1 MRDETTEPGV
11 DSLHAEP
18 NRSRTPSSVD
28 SAGQTGAGTSA
39 PVFVAVDQLAIELG
53 LNRKTLYNFIREGQ
67 LPGVRRICGRIRIHR
82 PSVLEWFRR
91 GQGAVPRSRSKP

>member
-1 MRDETTEPGV
+1 MRDDTTESGV
-11 DSLHAEP
+11 DLLHAEP
-18 NRSRTPSSVD
+18 KRTRKRSLVD
-28 SAGQTGAGTSA
+28 SAGQPGAETTA
-39 PVFVAVDQLAIELG
+39 LVFVAVDQLAIELG
-53 LNRKTLYNFIREGQ
+53 LNRKTLYNFIREGK